1 MDLPG
6 KLFFLRK
13 SKGLTQAEL
22 GKLAGVTEG
31 AIRGYETGAR
41 NPKKEHLQKIAAALN
56 VTPEAIADYNAT
68 TQTEIIQLLTRLED
82 DEEFKL
88 RPIVNEGRPLIEFQN
103 DKIQQAIK
111 DWSKK
116 RSARDDGTISNAEY
130 EEWLNRF
137 RIG

>member
-6 KLFFLRK
+6 KIAFLRK

-22 GKLAGVTEG
+22 GRLAGVTEG

-41 NPKKEHLQKIAAALN
+41 NPKKEHLQKIAEALD

-68 TQTEIIQLLTRLED
+68 TQTEIIQLLSRLED
-82 DEEFKL
+82 DEEFEL
-88 RPIVNEGRPLIEFQN
+88 RPIVNEGSPLVEFQN

-111 DWSKK
+111 AWSEK
-116 RSARDDGTISNAEY
+116 RIARDHGTISNAEY

-137 RIG
+137 HIS